1 MSFSKCRVFVIVYIR
16 KSGISAI
23 LKMAQREN
31 SRLETAKIMNHL
43 AQVRAMK
50 RELIRCCS
58 EFYPMEVVVRIQKA
72 LELASTDKMPEELE
86 SAVKLQEDQKIKF
99 KERCKG
105 VVDGYDA
112 LKERRDSTS
121 RSQAGTPILGPYT
134 QNVHTTPPQESKT
147 TNSSTQGQK
156 GDKGKGCIIV

>member
-58 EFYPMEVVVRIQKA
+58 EFYPMEVVVTIQQA
-72 LELASTDKMPEELE
+72 LELPPTAKMPAKLE
-86 SAVKLQEDQKIKF
+86 SDLRLQEHQKIKF

-105 VVDGYDA
+105 VVDGYNA
-112 LKERRDSTS
+112 LKERMNSTNH
-121 RSQAGTPILGPYT
+121 SQIPTPILVPYAE
-134 QNVHTTPPQESKT
+134 NAHTTPPQESKT
-147 TNSSTQGQK
+147 TNSSTKGQK
-156 GDKGKGCIIV
+156 GDKRAGCIIV